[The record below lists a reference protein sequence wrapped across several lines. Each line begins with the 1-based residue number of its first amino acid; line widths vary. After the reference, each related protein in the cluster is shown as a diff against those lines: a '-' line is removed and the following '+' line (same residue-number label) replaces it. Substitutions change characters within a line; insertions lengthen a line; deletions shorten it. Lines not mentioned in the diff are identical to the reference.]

1 MTILACT
8 YFGLIEKEF
17 VFKFPSFFLSLDL
30 YFYKLI
36 QRRVGT
42 LSVYSVKWMALP
54 LRFIYIYNILE

>member
-8 YFGLIEKEF
+8 YFSLIEKEF
-17 VFKFPSFFLSLDL
+17 VFKFPSFLLSLDL
-30 YFYKLI
+30 YFFKVI